1 MKMSNVIAFLE
12 SLGQD
17 ASKARLTGEDYAA
30 AVDALALDDAPRQA
44 LLDRDALTLGQLSGG
59 RLQMMC
65 VLLPADGDDN
75 KKDDDQD
82 GQDEPGEGDQKES
95 IRQRGRH

>member
-1 MKMSNVIAFLE
+1 MSNVIAFLE
-12 SLGQD
+12 SMGKD
-17 ASKARLTGEDYAA
+17 AAKARLSGEDYAA

-44 LLDRDALTLGQLSGG
+44 LLDRDPLALGRLSGA

-65 VLLPADGDDN
+65 ILLPADGDDN

-82 GQDEPGEGDQKES
+82 GQDEPGEGETKES
-95 IRQRGRH
+95 IRQHGHH

>member
-1 MKMSNVIAFLE
+1 MSNVIAFLE

-17 ASKARLTGEDYAA
+17 ASKARLAGEDYAA

-44 LLDRDALTLGQLSGG
+44 LLDRDAMALSQLSGG